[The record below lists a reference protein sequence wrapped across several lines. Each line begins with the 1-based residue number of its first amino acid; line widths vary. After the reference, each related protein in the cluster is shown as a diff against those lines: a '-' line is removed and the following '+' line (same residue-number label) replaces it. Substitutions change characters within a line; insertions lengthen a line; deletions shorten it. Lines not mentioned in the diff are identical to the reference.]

1 MRQNINNKEDFLY
14 DYSKYVMKP
23 TDVTIAFLIG
33 FLGAA
38 IVLHIFF
45 GNILVDLVFGII
57 AGIAAQPIFK
67 KMKCEK
73 IKKQLIF
80 QFKDLLDSLNS
91 SISSGSV
98 PSAAFVDAQKDME
111 MQHGKSSRIYQ
122 ELVIINRGVQNG
134 QNIEILLTNFG
145 ERSTVEDIISF
156 AKVFE
161 ISNRR
166 SGGVKTIIGETKSI
180 LCDKIDIEQDIHTM
194 VNASKNQLNIMMLM
208 PLIVIPMMSSFS
220 SDSDNPLI
228 NIVVKIVG
236 IIIFAVA
243 YIIGRKITNIKV

>member
-1 MRQNINNKEDFLY
+1 M
-14 DYSKYVMKP
+14 
-23 TDVTIAFLIG
+23 
-33 FLGAA
+33 
-38 IVLHIFF
+38 
-45 GNILVDLVFGII
+45 
-57 AGIAAQPIFK
+57 
-67 KMKCEK
+67 
-73 IKKQLIF
+73 
-80 QFKDLLDSLNS
+80 
-91 SISSGSV
+91 
-98 PSAAFVDAQKDME
+98 
-111 MQHGKSSRIYQ
+111 
-122 ELVIINRGVQNG
+122 
-134 QNIEILLTNFG
+134 TNFG